1 MKKIILLLFMMLYFF
16 KPIIPLA
23 SYVIQ
28 YDYIVNELCV
38 NRDDRSKGCNGK
50 CHLMKEVGKMSDK
63 ESKDYKFPVF
73 ETVQFI
79 EPIVSIE
86 FPHVTTA
93 SHTSVPDMYSN
104 LYVSTSLGNTSPPPL
119 V

>member
-38 NRDDRSKGCNGK
+38 NKDDASKNCNGK
-50 CHLMKEVGKMSDK
+50 CHLMKGVGEMSDK
-63 ESKDYKFPVF
+63 ESNDYKFPVF
-73 ETVQFI
+73 ETIQFVV
-79 EPIVSIE
+79 PIVSVE
-86 FPHVTTA
+86 FPHVTAA
-93 SHTSVPDMYSN
+93 SQTSVPDMYSN
-104 LYVSTSLGNTSPPPL
+104 SYVSTSLDNTSPPPS